1 MQQYDF
7 KVAANATFPLGATGR
22 YIKYASGNNGGG
34 DVSLVVSPVGQPASK
49 IVLVP
54 GQAFRV
60 SDTGPTPSG
69 WVLSNNAGGATIS
82 GYVVVGDGR
91 IDDPT
96 INGTVQI
103 VDGSKERT
111 MAGIAYSGSGI
122 TQAAAGVVSRVQ
134 LFNPASNPNRLVV
147 EQITPVGASTANT
160 MSLVFNQV
168 ALATNLEPGGI
179 AKKAGAANSAAQING
194 DTSAVIGSTAGVF
207 MWLAAQVNTSSPFKL
222 NEPIV
227 LPPGWG
233 IVAWGATANVQT
245 GCNFEWYE
253 EPNV

>member
-1 MQQYDF
+1 MLQQYDF
-7 KVAANATFPLGATGR
+7 TAPANQPFRLNAAGR

-34 DVSLVVSPVGQPASK
+34 DVSIVATPMGQGANQV
-49 IVLVP
+49 VLVP
-54 GQAFRV
+54 GQALTLPQSV
-60 SDTGPTPSG
+60 PG
-69 WVLSNNAGGATIS
+69 WVLSNSAEGATIT
-82 GYVVVGDGR
+82 GKVVVGDGK

-103 VDGSKERT
+103 IDGSKART

-134 LFNPASNPNRLVV
+134 LFNPASNTNRLIV
-147 EQITPVGASTANT
+147 EQITPVGASTANA

-168 ALATNLEPGGI
+168 ALATNIEPGGI

-194 DTSAVIGSTAGVF
+194 DTSAAIGSTAAVF
-207 MWLAAQVNTSSPFKL
+207 MWLAAQVNTSSPFRL

-233 IVAWGATANVQT
+233 IVVWGATANVQT